1 MTLPENITSME
12 REKIAAVIPAAGSG
26 ERMGLSENK
35 PFLLLGG
42 KPVLVHALERFQ
54 ESPFVSE
61 IVLVVRAS
69 DRAKAK
75 AVVDEFKL
83 WKVIDIIEG
92 GKHRTDSVFR
102 GLEILKG
109 RGIEIVIIHDGVRP
123 FVAEEKL
130 QLLLAACREHGAAV
144 LAVRP
149 KDTIKQSNNTPF
161 VEATLERS
169 KLWAVQTPQ
178 AFSFD
183 LLWKAYDPSV
193 KGSFVG
199 TDDASLVERLGVK
212 VRIVEGSY
220 DNIKITT
227 PEDLELAEII
237 LRRLTSTAR

>member
-1 MTLPENITSME
+1 MTLLEKISSRE
-12 REKIAAVIPAAGSG
+12 REKIAAIIPAAGYG
-26 ERMGLSENK
+26 KRMGSSENK

-42 KPVLVHALERFQ
+42 KPVLVHAVEKFQ
-54 ESPFVSE
+54 ESPSVSE
-61 IVLVVRAS
+61 IVLVVRGF

-83 WKVIDIIEG
+83 SKVIDVVEG
-92 GKHRTDSVFR
+92 GECREDSVFR
-102 GLEILKG
+102 GLQSLKA
-109 RGIEIVIIHDGVRP
+109 RGIEIVIVHDGVRP
-123 FVAEEKL
+123 FVAAEKIRV
-130 QLLLAACREHGAAV
+130 LLAACREHGAAV

-161 VEATLERS
+161 IEATLERS

-183 LLWKAYDPSV
+183 LLLKAYDPSV

-227 PEDLELAEII
+227 PEDLELAEVI
-237 LRRLTSTAR
+237 LRRLTSMAR